1 MLELMQFLVAAKK
14 ATYAGSGDDFS
25 LPSPFPE
32 SKLLA
37 FSSGNYSY
45 RDIYIGMTSFSGQEV
60 VSFCQKPVWAMSYSG
75 ECIAQDDIATI
86 YAFLRKAL
94 LQIPLPA
101 PFRGP
106 EKFHDSGLYYLN
118 CHEGDMKFFSGTESI
133 TKDGFL
139 MYRLNYSGGL
149 LS

>member
-1 MLELMQFLVAAKK
+1 MIELMQFLVAAKK

-37 FSSGNYSY
+37 FSAGNYAY
-45 RDIYIGMTSFSGQEV
+45 RDIYFGMTSFSGQEV
-60 VSFCQKPVWAMSYSG
+60 VSFCQKPVWSMCYSG
-75 ECIAQDDIATI
+75 ECTAKDDIANI

-94 LQIPLPA
+94 LQIPLSA
-101 PFRGP
+101 PLRGP
-106 EKFHDSGLYYLN
+106 EVFRESGLDYINNYK
-118 CHEGDMKFFSGTESI
+118 GDMKFFSGMESI
-133 TKDGFL
+133 TKEGSL
-139 MYRLNYSGGL
+139 IYRLNYSGGL